1 MSHEARLPAIPSSM
15 ILDIFPFVM
24 TFGEDMVV
32 RDCGRSLSEILP
44 RLAGRKINECFDIA
58 RPLIEFSFAM
68 ILQRANN
75 IFELMTV
82 EPIEALLKVGLTDLI
97 INDR

>member
-1 MSHEARLPAIPSSM
+1 M
-15 ILDIFPFVM
+15 IFDIFPFVM

-32 RDCGRSLSEILP
+32 RSCGRSLSKILP
-44 RLAGRKINECFDIA
+44 KLAGRKINECFDVV

-82 EPIEALLKVGLTDLI
+82 EPIEVLLEVGLLTILLNEKYRD
-97 INDR
+97 

>member
-1 MSHEARLPAIPSSM
+1 
-15 ILDIFPFVM
+15 
-24 TFGEDMVV
+24 MV
-32 RDCGRSLSEILP
+32 P
-44 RLAGRKINECFDIA
+44 KINECFDIA

-82 EPIEALLKVGLTDLI
+82 EPIEALLRVGI
-97 INDR
+97 SFYINDRYLVYFVCRVRYWQHWLDQGLTSQLTELNG

>member
-1 MSHEARLPAIPSSM
+1 M

-44 RLAGRKINECFDIA
+44 RLAGRKGPFTNDVSREG
-58 RPLIEFSFAM
+58 EGG
-68 ILQRANN
+68 
-75 IFELMTV
+75 
-82 EPIEALLKVGLTDLI
+82 GLPKF
-97 INDR
+97 

>member
-1 MSHEARLPAIPSSM
+1 M

-82 EPIEALLKVGLTDLI
+82 EPIEALLRVGISFYITDRYLVYFVQ
-97 INDR
+97 

>member
-44 RLAGRKINECFDIA
+44 RLAGRRINECFDIA